1 VTKKRDVTAPDLAA
15 PALLCAARACYGGL
29 LLCAPHRMVA
39 LGAGHPA
46 GPRAAAVAR
55 LLGTR
60 HLLQAAATA
69 AVLTAAV
76 PETARSAAL
85 RPGRVLLAG
94 AARSPALPP
103 GRVLLA
109 GAARSPGL
117 RPGPVLLAGAGVDA
131 LHAASMIG
139 LAAVC
144 RPYRR
149 AARADV
155 LLEAGFAA
163 FGIITGRRQPGSPRS
178 RGSLLIDA

>member
-1 VTKKRDVTAPDLAA
+1 MTKKRDRTAPDLAA

-29 LLCAPHRMVA
+29 LLLAPRRMVA

-76 PETARSAAL
+76 PETARSAAF

-94 AARSPALPP
+94 AARSA
-103 GRVLLA
+103 
-109 GAARSPGL
+109 GL
-117 RPGPVLLAGAGVDA
+117 RPGRVLLAGAGVDA
-131 LHAASMIG
+131 VHAASMIG

-144 RPYRR
+144 RPCRR

-155 LLEAGFAA
+155 RLEAGFAA
-163 FGIITGRRQPGSPRS
+163 FGIIAGRRQPGSPRS

>member
-15 PALLCAARACYGGL
+15 PALLCAVRACYGGL

-55 LLGTR
+55 LLGSR

-94 AARSPALPP
+94 A
-103 GRVLLA
+103 
-109 GAARSPGL
+109 
-117 RPGPVLLAGAGVDA
+117 GVDA
-131 LHAASMIG
+131 VHDASMLG

-144 RPYRR
+144 RPFRR

-163 FGIITGRRQPGSPRS
+163 FGIITGRCQPGSPRS

>member
-1 VTKKRDVTAPDLAA
+1 MTKEPDRTA

-29 LLCAPHRMVA
+29 LLCAPHRMAA

-55 LLGTR
+55 VLGAR

-69 AVLTAAV
+69 AALTAAV

-85 RPGRVLLAG
+85 PPGLRPGPVLLAG
-94 AARSPALPP
+94 SARSA
-103 GRVLLA
+103 
-109 GAARSPGL
+109 GL

-131 LHAASMIG
+131 VHAASMIG

-149 AARADV
+149 AALADV
-155 LLEAGFAA
+155 LAEAGFAA